1 MSRNW
6 EQIRRNP
13 VPSLLKALL
22 EDHLD
27 PGYAAAA
34 HDRAAGHARPTRVGI
49 GLWLVLGGLLAGL
62 VLGVAYAQNIERES
76 GTDQARNEILATVRT
91 AEDRNDV
98 LAATRDDVATQV
110 EQRRIEVLADDEQG
124 AAVLDRLARAEEA
137 AAAAPVRG
145 PGITVTLADPTSR
158 PDLTDSAEK
167 DRARSTSVI
176 LDRDL
181 QSVVNALWAGGAEA
195 VAINGVRVGPG
206 VTVRQAGERCSWT
219 TSRSSRPTRSPPSG
233 HRPNCRPASSSAT
246 PTCVCRG
253 ATAVRGRFHH
263 HGGDGPRVAG
273 RLGTRRRIGTGNGR
287 AVKTVA
293 TKRGYALYAVLAL
306 GVGIAVGVIFSPQVP
321 DVVQPY
327 LPIAVVAALDAVFGG
342 LRAYLDEIFDAKV
355 FVVSFTF
362 NVLVAALIVWLGDQ
376 LGVGTQLSTAV
387 VVVLGIRIFGN
398 ASALRRRLF
407 GA

>member
-34 HDRAAGHARPTRVGI
+34 HDRAAGHARPSRVGI

-206 VTVRQAGERCSWT
+206 VTVRQAGGAMLVDNQ
-219 TSRSSRPTRSPPSG
+219 PVFSPY
-233 HRPNCRPASSSAT
+233 
-246 PTCVCRG
+246 
-253 ATAVRGRFHH
+253 
-263 HGGDGPRVAG
+263 
-273 RLGTRRRIGTGNGR
+273 
-287 AVKTVA
+287 TVA
-293 TKRGYALYAVLAL
+293 
-306 GVGIAVGVIFSPQVP
+306 AVGSPAELQT
-321 DVVQPY
+321 
-327 LPIAVVAALDAVFGG
+327 G
-342 LRAYLDEIFDAKV
+342 
-355 FVVSFTF
+355 FVVSDAYLRMSG
-362 NVLVAALIVWLGDQ
+362 VQQ
-376 LGVGTQLSTAV
+376 LYGVGFTITEATDLALPGASV
-387 VVVLGIRIFGN
+387 RDV
-398 ASALRRRLF
+398 ASARETGER
-407 GA
+407 